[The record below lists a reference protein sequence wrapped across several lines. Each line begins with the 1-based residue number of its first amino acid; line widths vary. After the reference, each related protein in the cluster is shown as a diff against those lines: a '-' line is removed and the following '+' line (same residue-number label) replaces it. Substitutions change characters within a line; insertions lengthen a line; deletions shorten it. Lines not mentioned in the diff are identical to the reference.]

1 MFTNWTF
8 IGFGWQA
15 MLGLLTTLQVGIRAG
30 RLGLTGSL
38 SLNKRTVSVPEQTPS
53 KLKLA

>member
-38 SLNKRTVSVPEQTPS
+38 SLNKRTVSVSEQTPS